1 MSVDPQTQSLF
12 EAITANDYHRVKL
25 AIDSGAA
32 INSPNDGGQTPLA
45 IACRQGNLD
54 IVDLLVAAGAQMQP
68 QLDASPTHIGDRTA
82 LGGSPVASVSSPGAQ
97 TELMPPLTGVREISF
112 EDLLAPIYQPTDDR
126 ATYIEPM
133 VSIEQ
138 LQSAPTENP
147 PISLQQMAAQWPNLS
162 SHADDEATYTFDLD
176 EVFAANEKIARSNH
190 LAETEMFAEDATMIS
205 LQQPLNNA
213 GFVPD
218 ETYAFDLSIDLDR
231 MTTAAA
237 EDADRLAMPI
247 GEWGENETYVVD
259 NFGQILPDLDSV
271 ASEQPQI
278 QLDRQIAQIDRLF
291 DAEGE
296 TYVVDDFGQ
305 ILPDLDS
312 VASEQPQI
320 QLDRQIAQ
328 IDRLFDAE
336 GETYIVD
343 DFGQILPDLDSSG
356 AARQTALTDRLFE
369 LEIDAERFVPAQA
382 WEEGETYAI
391 DLGNLYPSETQ
402 IDTDLDLRVDR
413 HLLSDLDSSLF
424 PVIGGEDDS
433 DYDPDTQTT
442 TDIFGHSVQQDDR
455 ALSAPVYEENA
466 TNTSLMAA
474 AIDGD
479 LDLVQQAI
487 EAGANLDRYDWN
499 LGYSPLGMAID
510 RGHVEVVQC
519 LLSAGANPHNG
530 STSTTALGLAAERG
544 ESEIVQMLLPRGV
557 DVNAP
562 VGRDGWTA
570 LLAAI
575 KNGHRAVVQLLVTA
589 GANVNVW
596 SQGETPILLAAK
608 CEEREIYQYL
618 YPLVNTAIRLCA
630 DRDGEQLL
638 QATRKRR
645 IREQNRPVEKFIEM
659 ATVGN
664 LDEVNRAIEVGIEID
679 ELGAKGHTAL
689 MAAAYHGHRSIVNT
703 LLSAGADPNLL
714 SDDDG
719 LGPAGM
725 TALML
730 AAGSFF
736 ASNRQQILQL
746 LIAGGADVNQR
757 GAGGKTAI
765 FYAAL
770 AGSGYTDCVE
780 VAIAAGADL
789 NLQDDRGHSVL
800 SAVAAAE
807 NYGMFNL
814 LMQAGAST
822 AGLESIQLIQAAG
835 AGNVERVKSLLATNV
850 NLDLDRGA
858 AISNAAAAGHTSI
871 VELLIQ
877 AGANV
882 NLRDKLGFTPIA
894 SAAYAGY
901 GQIVQLLIDA
911 GADTQAPAG
920 EANSYSALE
929 YAQMGLYQFPQEN
942 LQHAQIVRILQQV
955 GAR

>member
-1 MSVDPQTQSLF
+1 MSVDPKTQSLF
-12 EAITANDYHRVKL
+12 EAIAATNFNRVKL

-32 INSPNDGGQTPLA
+32 INSPNDRGQTPLA
-45 IACRQGNLD
+45 LACCQGNLE

-68 QLDASPTHIGDRTA
+68 RLDSSDRLSAVGDSSGSAGSPLAAVLAIGDD
-82 LGGSPVASVSSPGAQ
+82 LELVPSPANVI
-97 TELMPPLTGVREISF
+97 EIPF
-112 EDLLAPIYQPTDDR
+112 ENLIDLIDR
-126 ATYIEPM
+126 PAANHQATQ
-133 VSIEQ
+133 IEQ
-138 LQSAPTENP
+138 LMPLEAPQSPTDNP
-147 PISLQQMAAQWPNLS
+147 TAALRQMAANWQDLS
-162 SHADDEATYTFDLD
+162 SDAEATYTFDLD
-176 EVFAANEKIARSNH
+176 EVFAANDRAANTIG
-190 LAETEMFAEDATMIS
+190 TEIFAEDMTVSS
-205 LQQPLNNA
+205 LQQPLNNSS
-213 GFVPD
+213 FIPD

-231 MTTAAA
+231 MTIAAA

-247 GEWGENETYVVD
+247 EWGENETYVVD
-259 NFGQILPDLDSV
+259 NFAQLLPDSDLIEAPHPHDPIAQQV
-271 ASEQPQI
+271 
-278 QLDRQIAQIDRLF
+278 AQIDRLF
-291 DAEGE
+291 EAEGE
-296 TYVVDDFGQ
+296 TYVVDDFAQ
-305 ILPDLDS
+305 LLPDLD
-312 VASEQPQI
+312 
-320 QLDRQIAQ
+320 RQHDPIELQVAQ
-328 IDRLFDAE
+328 IDRLFEAE
-336 GETYIVD
+336 GETYVVD
-343 DFGQILPDLDSSG
+343 DFAQLLPDLD
-356 AARQTALTDRLFE
+356 RQHDPIAQQVAQIDHLFEAEGETDRY
-369 LEIDAERFVPAQA
+369 VPTQA

-402 IDTDLDLRVDR
+402 IDTDLDLRADR

-424 PVIGGEDDS
+424 PVIGGEDEPDF
-433 DYDPDTQTT
+433 DPDTQTT
-442 TDIFGHSVQQDDR
+442 TDIFGHSGIQPADR
-455 ALSAPVYEENA
+455 APLVPAYEENA

-487 EAGANLDRYDWN
+487 AAGANLDRYDWN
-499 LGYSPLGMAID
+499 LGYAPLGMAID
-510 RGHVEVVQC
+510 RGYPELVKC
-519 LLSAGANPHNG
+519 LLAAGANPHSG
-530 STSTTALGLAAERG
+530 SISTTALGLAAERG
-544 ESEIVQMLLPRGV
+544 EIEILQMLLPRGI
-557 DVNAP
+557 DVNEP

-570 LLAAI
+570 LLSAI
-575 KNGHRAVVQLLVTA
+575 KNGHRAVVQLLVAA

-596 SQGETPILLAAK
+596 SRGETPILLAAK

-664 LDEVNRAIEVGIEID
+664 IDEVNRAIELGLEID

-689 MAAAYHGHRSIVNT
+689 MAAAYHGHRSIVNI
-703 LLSAGADPNLL
+703 LLAAGADPHLL

-719 LGPAGM
+719 LGAAGM

-736 ASNRQQILQL
+736 ASNRQQICQL
-746 LIAGGADVNQR
+746 LIAGGADLNQR

-780 VAIAAGADL
+780 MAIANGADL
-789 NLQDDRGHSVL
+789 DLQDDLGHTVL

-814 LMQAGAST
+814 LMQAGAAT
-822 AGLESIQLIQAAG
+822 TGLESIQLIQAAG
-835 AGNVERVKSLLATNV
+835 AGNVDRVKSLLATNV

-858 AISNAAAAGHTSI
+858 AMSNAAAAGHTQI
-871 VELLIQ
+871 VALLIQ

-901 GQIVQLLIDA
+901 GEIVQLLIAA

-920 EANSYSALE
+920 ESQSYSALE
-929 YAQMGLYQFPQEN
+929 YAQMGLYQFPQEH
-942 LQHAQIVRILQQV
+942 LQHAQIVRVLQQL